1 MIERPSIFRG
11 EEFLFALLLRMV
23 QEHCS
28 TMIAGELKSF
38 GIAANADALKALANA
53 GYVEIVEQADNR
65 IRATVLPAGD
75 ELAARLSA
83 DKRASGQG

>member
-38 GIAANADALKALANA
+38 EIEANADALKALAKA
-53 GYVEIVEQADNR
+53 GYIDIVEQADNR
-65 IRATVLPAGD
+65 IRATILPAAD
-75 ELAARLSA
+75 ELADRLQA
-83 DKRASGQG
+83 HKRASRQR